1 MNKKIITRLI
11 VGVVSCVLLFYGYII
26 YKALSLKSDEDK
38 YFVTSNEGSTGT
50 ESEGTPIIMI
60 EGFISNVEAL
70 KKAKEDLKNRPEFKG
85 KSIIIRGSIEFW
97 DDWEISLAIQDP
109 DNKVNVDEYNY
120 KAGEWTKGDPV
131 EIRTDQFEK
140 GEYTPLDKI
149 NFELVPKILEET
161 KKRTEGIED
170 LDKIDSVSFT
180 NMGDYLSYNGD
191 PPKRIQYFEVT
202 THGPRGNTQYRYDLE
217 GKFTKKL

>member
-161 KKRTEGIED
+161 KKTTEGIED
-170 LDKIDSVSFT
+170 LDKIDNVSFT

-191 PPKRIQYFEVT
+191 PPKRIQYFQVT
-202 THGPRGNTQYRYDLE
+202 THGPRGNTQYRYNLE

>member
-1 MNKKIITRLI
+1 MNKKVIISLI
-11 VGVVSCVLLFYGYII
+11 VGIVSFVLLFYGYII
-26 YKALSLKSDEDK
+26 YKAFSLKSDEDK

-109 DNKVNVDEYNY
+109 DNKENVDEYNY

-161 KKRTEGIED
+161 KKTTEGIED
-170 LDKIDSVSFT
+170 LDKIDNVSFT

>member
-1 MNKKIITRLI
+1 MNKKVITSLI
-11 VGVVSCVLLFYGYII
+11 VGIVSFVLLFYGYII
-26 YKALSLKSDEDK
+26 YKALSLKSDEGK

-161 KKRTEGIED
+161 KKTTEGIED
-170 LDKIDSVSFT
+170 LDKIDNVSFT

-191 PPKRIQYFEVT
+191 PPKRIQYFQVT
-202 THGPRGNTQYRYDLE
+202 THGPRGNTQYRYNLE
-217 GKFTKKL
+217 DKFTKKL

>member
-1 MNKKIITRLI
+1 MNKKVITSLI
-11 VGVVSCVLLFYGYII
+11 VGIVSFVLLFYGYII

>member
-1 MNKKIITRLI
+1 MNKKVIISLI
-11 VGVVSCVLLFYGYII
+11 VGIVSFVLLFYGYII
-26 YKALSLKSDEDK
+26 YKAFSLKSDEDK

-161 KKRTEGIED
+161 KKTTEGIEN
-170 LDKIDSVSFT
+170 LDKIDNVSFT

-191 PPKRIQYFEVT
+191 PPKRIQYFQVT
-202 THGPRGNTQYRYDLE
+202 THGPRGNTQYRYNLE
-217 GKFTKKL
+217 DKFTKKL

>member
-1 MNKKIITRLI
+1 MNKKVIISLI
-11 VGVVSCVLLFYGYII
+11 VGIVSFVLLFYGYII
-26 YKALSLKSDEDK
+26 YKAFSLKSDEDK

>member
-1 MNKKIITRLI
+1 MNKKIIISIILGI
-11 VGVVSCVLLFYGYII
+11 VSFVFLFYGYII
-26 YKALSLKSDEDK
+26 YKVISSKPDEVIS
-38 YFVTSNEGSTGT
+38 VTET
-50 ESEGTPIIMI
+50 EEGTPQIMV
-60 EGFISNVEAL
+60 EGFILNTEAL

-97 DDWEISLAIQDP
+97 DDQEISLAIQDP

-131 EIRTDQFEK
+131 EIRTDQCEK

-217 GKFTKKL
+217 GKFTKKLQ

>member
-1 MNKKIITRLI
+1 MNKKVITSLI
-11 VGVVSCVLLFYGYII
+11 VGIVSFVLLFYGYII
-26 YKALSLKSDEDK
+26 YKALSLKSDEGK

-161 KKRTEGIED
+161 KKTTEGIEN

-191 PPKRIQYFEVT
+191 PPKRIQYFQVT

>member
-1 MNKKIITRLI
+1 MNKKVIISLI
-11 VGVVSCVLLFYGYII
+11 VGIVSFVLLFYGYII
-26 YKALSLKSDEDK
+26 YKAFSLKSDEDK

-191 PPKRIQYFEVT
+191 PPKRIQYFQVT

>member
-1 MNKKIITRLI
+1 MNKKVIISLI
-11 VGVVSCVLLFYGYII
+11 VGIVSFVLLFYGYII
-26 YKALSLKSDEDK
+26 YKAFSLKSDEDK

-161 KKRTEGIED
+161 KKTTEGIED
-170 LDKIDSVSFT
+170 LDKIDNVSFT

-191 PPKRIQYFEVT
+191 PPKRIQYFQVT
-202 THGPRGNTQYRYDLE
+202 THGPRGNTQYRYNLE

>member
-1 MNKKIITRLI
+1 MNKKVIISLI
-11 VGVVSCVLLFYGYII
+11 VGIVSFVLLFYGYII
-26 YKALSLKSDEDK
+26 YKAFSLKSDEDK

-161 KKRTEGIED
+161 KKTTEGIEN
-170 LDKIDSVSFT
+170 LDKIDNVSFT

-191 PPKRIQYFEVT
+191 PPKRIQYFQVT
-202 THGPRGNTQYRYDLE
+202 THGPRGNTQYRYNLE

>member
-1 MNKKIITRLI
+1 MNKKVIISLI
-11 VGVVSCVLLFYGYII
+11 VGIVSFVLLFYGYII
-26 YKALSLKSDEDK
+26 YKAFSLKSDEDK

-161 KKRTEGIED
+161 KKTTEGIED
-170 LDKIDSVSFT
+170 LDKIDNVSFT

>member
-1 MNKKIITRLI
+1 MNKKVIISLI
-11 VGVVSCVLLFYGYII
+11 VGIVSFVLLFYGYII
-26 YKALSLKSDEDK
+26 YKAFSLKSDEDK

-191 PPKRIQYFEVT
+191 PPKRIQYFQVT
-202 THGPRGNTQYRYDLE
+202 THGPRGNTQYRYNLE
-217 GKFTKKL
+217 DKFTKKL

>member
-1 MNKKIITRLI
+1 MNKKVIISLI
-11 VGVVSCVLLFYGYII
+11 VGIVSFVLLFYGYII
-26 YKALSLKSDEDK
+26 YKAFSLKSDEDK

-161 KKRTEGIED
+161 KKTTEGIED
-170 LDKIDSVSFT
+170 LDKIDNVSFT

-191 PPKRIQYFEVT
+191 PPKRIQYFQVT

>member
-1 MNKKIITRLI
+1 MNKKVIISLI
-11 VGVVSCVLLFYGYII
+11 VGIVSFVLLFYGYII
-26 YKALSLKSDEDK
+26 YKAFSLKSDEDK

-109 DNKVNVDEYNY
+109 DNKENVDEYNY

>member
-1 MNKKIITRLI
+1 MNKKVIISLI
-11 VGVVSCVLLFYGYII
+11 VGIVSFVLLFYGYII
-26 YKALSLKSDEDK
+26 YKAFSLKSDEDK

-109 DNKVNVDEYNY
+109 DNKENVDEYNY

-191 PPKRIQYFEVT
+191 PPKRIQYFQVT
-202 THGPRGNTQYRYDLE
+202 THGPRGNTQYRYNLE
-217 GKFTKKL
+217 DKFTKKL

>member
-1 MNKKIITRLI
+1 MNKKVITSLI
-11 VGVVSCVLLFYGYII
+11 VGIVSFVLLFYGYII

-109 DNKVNVDEYNY
+109 DNKENVDEYNY

>member
-1 MNKKIITRLI
+1 MNKKVIISLI
-11 VGVVSCVLLFYGYII
+11 VGIVSFVLLFYGYII
-26 YKALSLKSDEDK
+26 YKAFSLKSDEDK

-170 LDKIDSVSFT
+170 LDKIDNVSFT

-191 PPKRIQYFEVT
+191 PPKRIQYFQVT
-202 THGPRGNTQYRYDLE
+202 THGPRGNTQYRYNLE
-217 GKFTKKL
+217 DKFTKKL

>member
-1 MNKKIITRLI
+1 MNKKVIISLI
-11 VGVVSCVLLFYGYII
+11 VGIVSFVLLFYGYII
-26 YKALSLKSDEDK
+26 YKAFSLKSDEDK

-161 KKRTEGIED
+161 KKTTEGIED
-170 LDKIDSVSFT
+170 LDKIDNVSFT

-191 PPKRIQYFEVT
+191 PPKRIQYFQVT
-202 THGPRGNTQYRYDLE
+202 THGPRGNTQYRYNLE
-217 GKFTKKL
+217 DKFTKKL

>member
-1 MNKKIITRLI
+1 MNKKVITSLI
-11 VGVVSCVLLFYGYII
+11 VGIVSFVLLFYGYII
-26 YKALSLKSDEDK
+26 YKALSLKSDEGK

-161 KKRTEGIED
+161 KKTTEGIEN
-170 LDKIDSVSFT
+170 LDKIDNVSFT

-191 PPKRIQYFEVT
+191 PPKRIQYFQVT
-202 THGPRGNTQYRYDLE
+202 THGPRGNTQYRYNLE
-217 GKFTKKL
+217 DKFTKKL

>member
-1 MNKKIITRLI
+1 MNKKVIISLI
-11 VGVVSCVLLFYGYII
+11 VGIVSFVLLFYGYII
-26 YKALSLKSDEDK
+26 YKAFSLKSDEDK

-109 DNKVNVDEYNY
+109 DNKENVDEYNY

-161 KKRTEGIED
+161 KKTTEGIED
-170 LDKIDSVSFT
+170 LDKIDNVSFT

-191 PPKRIQYFEVT
+191 PPKRIQYFQVT
-202 THGPRGNTQYRYDLE
+202 THGPRGNTQYRYNLE
-217 GKFTKKL
+217 DKFTKKL

>member
-1 MNKKIITRLI
+1 MNKKVITSLI
-11 VGVVSCVLLFYGYII
+11 VGIVSFVLLFYGYII
-26 YKALSLKSDEDK
+26 YKALSLKSNEGK

-161 KKRTEGIED
+161 KKTTEGIED
-170 LDKIDSVSFT
+170 LDKIDNVSFT

-191 PPKRIQYFEVT
+191 PPKRIQYFQVT
-202 THGPRGNTQYRYDLE
+202 THGPRGNTQYRYNLE
-217 GKFTKKL
+217 DKFTKKL

>member
-1 MNKKIITRLI
+1 MNKKVITSLI
-11 VGVVSCVLLFYGYII
+11 VGIVSFVLLFYGYII
-26 YKALSLKSDEDK
+26 YKALSLKSNEGK

-161 KKRTEGIED
+161 KKTTEGIEN
-170 LDKIDSVSFT
+170 LDKIDNVSFT

-191 PPKRIQYFEVT
+191 PPKRIQYFQVT
-202 THGPRGNTQYRYDLE
+202 THGPRGNTQYRYNLE

>member
-1 MNKKIITRLI
+1 MNKKVITSLI
-11 VGVVSCVLLFYGYII
+11 VGIVSFVLLFYGYII
-26 YKALSLKSDEDK
+26 YKAFSLKSDEDK

-161 KKRTEGIED
+161 KKTTEGIED
-170 LDKIDSVSFT
+170 LDKIDNVSFT

-191 PPKRIQYFEVT
+191 PPKRIQYFQVT
-202 THGPRGNTQYRYDLE
+202 THGPRGNTQYRYNLE
-217 GKFTKKL
+217 DKFTKKL

>member
-1 MNKKIITRLI
+1 MNKKVIISLI
-11 VGVVSCVLLFYGYII
+11 VGIVSFVLLFYGYII
-26 YKALSLKSDEDK
+26 YKALSLKSDEGK

>member
-1 MNKKIITRLI
+1 MNKKVIISLI
-11 VGVVSCVLLFYGYII
+11 VGIVSFVLLFYGYII
-26 YKALSLKSDEDK
+26 YKAFSLKSDEDK

-85 KSIIIRGSIEFW
+85 KSIIIRGSIEFE
-97 DDWEISLAIQDP
+97 DNWEISLAIQDP
-109 DNKVNVDEYNY
+109 DNKENVDEYNY

-161 KKRTEGIED
+161 KKTTEGIED
-170 LDKIDSVSFT
+170 LDKIDNVSFT

>member
-26 YKALSLKSDEDK
+26 YKALSLKPDEGP
-38 YFVTSNEGSTGT
+38 YFVTSNEENKGT
-50 ESEGTPIIMI
+50 NSEGSPQIMV
-60 EGFISNVEAL
+60 EGFISNTEAL

-85 KSIIIRGSIEFW
+85 KSIIIRGSIEFE
-97 DDWEISLAIQDP
+97 DNWEISLAIQDP
-109 DNKVNVDEYNY
+109 DNKENVDEYNY

-161 KKRTEGIED
+161 KKTTEGIED